1 MCADIECL
9 REELQNFLR
18 RGVGGDVV
26 VLGLAMEKDVAHA
39 AAHQEGLVAVALE
52 GGANR
57 IGEFAGIHGMIMRLW
72 REVNE
77 VEEV

>member
-18 RGVGGDVV
+18 RGVGGDIVV
-26 VLGLAMEKDVAHA
+26 CGLAMEKDVTNA
-39 AAHQEGLVAVALE
+39 APDEEGLVAVVLE
-52 GGANR
+52 RVANR
-57 IGEFAGIHGMIMRLW
+57 IGEVPGIHGMIMRLW